1 MIAQNRANWNHP
13 WLVKLLV
20 CSAARDA
27 LAFLPMK
34 TRTVVARPPATR
46 LALAA
51 ALAAALVAAT
61 TVVNSARAAEPQ
73 PLRATRFVSIGLS
86 GSDALAIATDRCV
99 DRIEA
104 RSADAVVSCRLATR
118 RARVASMDPIALSVA
133 RGRRDYAFAL
143 GNLAVAQHL
152 AGDTPAAQATLDT
165 ALGYA
170 PDEPVL
176 VSNLAALE
184 ARRLAKSTTAAK

>member
-1 MIAQNRANWNHP
+1 
-13 WLVKLLV
+13 
-20 CSAARDA
+20 
-27 LAFLPMK
+27 MK
-34 TRTVVARPPATR
+34 TRNPTARNPATS

-51 ALAAALVAAT
+51 ALAAAVLAAT
-61 TVVNSARAAEPQ
+61 AFAPVAGAAGSIPQALRAA
-73 PLRATRFVSIGLS
+73 RFVSVGLS
-86 GSDALAIATDRCV
+86 GSDALAVATDRCV

-104 RSADAVVSCRLATR
+104 RARDAVVACRLAVR
-118 RARVASMDPIALSVA
+118 RARIASMAPVALSVA

-152 AGDTPAAQATLDT
+152 AGDTPAAQATLGT

-184 ARRLAKSTTAAK
+184 ARRLAASSTAATVK